1 MAGEKVISGNLRLT
15 VDGKEIFHAIN
26 CGLDLSREFK
36 ERATKDTTGV
46 ERAKGTKSWTASFDG
61 LAVYAG
67 GTTSQDFA
75 SLFDLYNDDTDTPI
89 DVEFIPSEA
98 DKEYTFVGEGF
109 IDSLSG
115 SFPNDEDGTISL
127 SIVGSGAMTKVAVG
141 G

>member
-15 VDGKEIFHAIN
+15 VDGKTIFHATN
-26 CGLDLSREFK
+26 CGLDMTRDFK
-36 ERATKDTTGV
+36 ERATKDTTGT

-61 LAVYAG
+61 LATYAG

-75 SLFDLYNDDTDTPI
+75 SLFDLYDDDGVTPI
-89 DVEFIPSEA
+89 DVEFVPSEA

-127 SIVGSGAMTKVAVG
+127 SIVGNGAMTKVAVP
-141 G
+141 